1 MAEQHLELASKLRYF
16 YLVLSNFACFLRIV
30 IDISAQGYMT
40 KTSIYS
46 DPFSGVPDQSLKW
59 DKKQWKKKIIF

>member
-1 MAEQHLELASKLRYF
+1 MAEQHLQLATKLLFIVLRYF

-40 KTSIYS
+40 KTTIYS
-46 DPFSGVPDQSLKW
+46 DPFSGVPDQSLK
-59 DKKQWKKKIIF
+59 

>member
-1 MAEQHLELASKLRYF
+1 M
-16 YLVLSNFACFLRIV
+16 FLRIV
-30 IDISAQGYMT
+30 IDISAQGYIT

-59 DKKQWKKKIIF
+59 DKKTMEEKNYILDTNN